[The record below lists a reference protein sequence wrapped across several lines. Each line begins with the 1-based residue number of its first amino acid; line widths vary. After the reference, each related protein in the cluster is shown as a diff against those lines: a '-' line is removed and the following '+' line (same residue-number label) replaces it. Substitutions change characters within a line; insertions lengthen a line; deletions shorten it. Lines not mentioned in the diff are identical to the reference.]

1 MRARCDERGDARTR
15 RAPHERE
22 KTPSRCHSTAIRA
35 KKTRRGVG
43 RARPR
48 RVKSVPGPSSFPG
61 FFPRDNRGRVTM
73 RGARSPCGRRV
84 RCARGAS
91 ATWVRVSRDTIESGR
106 PRSRSSRAHVRVSSD
121 RNPRKAAA
129 VTTIRGENN
138 AWLETHCDFGGN
150 VGPHFSLVR
159 IRSSGHK
166 RDWAVEK
173 RGDKRSGVNH
183 VAKTATLICDVIGPR
198 R

>member
-35 KKTRRGVG
+35 KKTRRDVG

-106 PRSRSSRAHVRVSSD
+106 PPSRSSRAHVRVSSD
-121 RNPRKAAA
+121 RNIRKAAA

-138 AWLETHCDFGGN
+138 AWRETHCEFGGN

-166 RDWAVEK
+166 RDWVQSKSGGTKDRALITWRK
-173 RGDKRSGVNH
+173 R
-183 VAKTATLICDVIGPR
+183 PR
-198 R
+198 LSVT